1 MQCELPAADRLLR
14 ARLLKTDRYLFAGA
28 LVVVEDEVLVDFAGA
43 PRSDCGTFGAGL
55 DSGSQPTANAPTQ
68 IERINANGLRMV
80 SNPLR
85 MFASRIKKIR
95 LLRGISRKASGRSLA
110 KDSLARANN
119 Q

>member
-1 MQCELPAADRLLR
+1 VVV
-14 ARLLKTDRYLFAGA
+14 
-28 LVVVEDEVLVDFAGA
+28 VVVEVVVDFAGA

-85 MFASRIKKIR
+85 MFDPNASRIKKIR

-110 KDSLARANN
+110 KDILARANN

>member
-1 MQCELPAADRLLR
+1 
-14 ARLLKTDRYLFAGA
+14 LFAGA

-43 PRSDCGTFGAGL
+43 PRSDCGTFGVGF
-55 DSGSQPTANAPTQ
+55 DSGSQPTANAPRQ

-85 MFASRIKKIR
+85 MFDPYASRKKKIR
-95 LLRGISRKASGRSLA
+95 EPGGLLRQASGRSLA
-110 KDSLARANN
+110 KDIPVRANN